1 LTSVAP
7 FAAWAGRNLSTQ
19 HTPAAGPHNRDIY
32 GHRAPIDCHNMSV
45 ARMSKKPKFCVT
57 IHLFVIDGSFFNVNT
72 SANPTFMNVALANF
86 QADHIA

>member
-1 LTSVAP
+1 
-7 FAAWAGRNLSTQ
+7 
-19 HTPAAGPHNRDIY
+19 
-32 GHRAPIDCHNMSV
+32 
-45 ARMSKKPKFCVT
+45 MSKKPKFCVT